1 MGRPAKEI
9 QGEDSQESKGPTKVK
24 VKHFKNKNFGGGYT
38 GKVPA
43 TSVNP
48 EQIYDIVDLEK
59 VKESLA
65 LEGIETE
72 EIERF

>member
-1 MGRPAKEI
+1 MARPAKS
-9 QGEDSQESKGPTKVK
+9 DSQEGEVQSSEPTKVK
-24 VKHFKNKNFGGGYT
+24 VKHFKTKNFGGGHSARI
-38 GKVPA
+38 PA

-59 VKESLA
+59 VKATLA

>member
-1 MGRPAKEI
+1 MERPAKEI
-9 QGEDSQESKGPTKVK
+9 QGDEPQEAKEPTKVK
-24 VKHFKNKNFGGGYT
+24 VKHFKNKNFGGGYS
-38 GKVPA
+38 GQVPA

-48 EQIYDIVDLEK
+48 EQIYNIVDLEN
-59 VKESLA
+59 VKATLA